1 MKAGKKTLSDITKQG
16 NWATTVA
23 LAVVGVAFLYFWFLP
38 NRRAIEV
45 LRAELQSQ
53 QDLAAQEPMVRL
65 EVEKAQSKMRA
76 AETFVASW
84 KQSAPQ
90 EADVAAMFG
99 TISEAL
105 ADAGCQTQSF
115 VPRDPQAMAHLRR
128 IPIEVAVQGDLAGL
142 FDALGRIEQMPAE
155 IWIESLSI
163 KKPEREDL
171 LRSEASL
178 VIFSEN
184 SDNSD

>member
-1 MKAGKKTLSDITKQG
+1 MKAGKRSLSDIVKQG

-23 LAVVGVAFLYFWFLP
+23 LVVVGVAFLYFWFIP
-38 NRRAIEV
+38 NRRAIEG
-45 LRAELQSQ
+45 LRGELQVQ
-53 QDLAAQEPMVRL
+53 HDLAAQEPIVRL
-65 EVEKAQSKMRA
+65 EVEKTQRKMQA

-84 KQSAPQ
+84 KRSAPR
-90 EADVAAMFG
+90 EADVAAMYG

-128 IPIEVAVQGDLAGL
+128 IPIELAVQGDLAGL
-142 FDALGRIEQMPAE
+142 FDALGRIEKLPAE

-163 KKPEREDL
+163 KKPERQDL

-184 SDNSD
+184 SDKSD